1 MRRIAS
7 LFLLFFPLVLAAQ
20 QFVVKGQLQD
30 AKTLEPLE
38 YATASL
44 LRGDSIV
51 SRPAVA
57 DECGAFVLQA
67 PSRKTC
73 TLRFSYVGYQPRTLE
88 VYWPEGRDTVDVGI
102 VGLVSEDYKVGM
114 ATVTATAAK
123 VEQKGDT
130 TVFNASAYRV
140 PEGSTLEALISQLP
154 GVEVGDDGK
163 ITLNGKEI
171 TELLINGKDFFKG
184 DTQVAMKNLPTN
196 LVSKVKAYE
205 KKSDYTE
212 QTGIDDGE
220 ETSVLD
226 ISTKRALDES
236 WVTNADLGY
245 GTEKRYAER
254 IFISRFTEKSYV
266 SAYGNLNNVNSRGFG
281 GPRGFGGG
289 GGGLTSTKNG
299 GMSFS
304 WDNGRDRNAAGRFE
318 IGGHVRAEH
327 RSTDNLSTSVS
338 ETFLTGASG
347 SSFSNRRNQTYGK
360 NTSISG
366 NFRLSWKPDS
376 LTSVMLRPNF
386 SYSTSSDSG
395 ESKTVTFDSDP
406 YAVEGVGDPLF
417 NETSVALDSLTVN
430 RNTRKSLSDGT
441 SYNLGLSMNVTRR
454 LNNMG
459 RNVNFRGNFSYSSS
473 ENHSYTHSEIK
484 YPNSGRE
491 TSLLNQYT
499 FTPSTNLNY
508 SLRVGYAEPLGNNW
522 FAEAR
527 YEFGYRYQ
535 DSDRTLRSFDYDSG
549 ILPPPLGY
557 KPSEGDYL
565 LWVRDE
571 NNSRYATYRT
581 YNNYANAGVRY
592 NSETIRFNAGIDL
605 QPQTTKM
612 DYERPGQHIDTV
624 ITRHVFHL
632 APTVRL
638 RYNFSKT
645 DRLELNYRGSSSE
658 PSMTDLL
665 AVVDDTDPLN
675 ISMGNPGLNPSWTNS
690 FRAMYNGYNT
700 ERQQGI
706 MGSLNFSQT
715 SNSISSR
722 MVYDQTTG
730 VRYVRPDNIN
740 GNWNASGEFMFNTP
754 LDYDKLLT
762 VTTHT
767 SLNYRN
773 QVGYVSVTGARAAA
787 EPRAVAEDDQRD
799 YAYYSRIFD
808 SAASQRNTT
817 RTLGVREN
825 LTLSYR
831 RDWYDVSLFCRV
843 NYDHSRATARDNA
856 NLDTWQYA
864 YGLRGNLNF
873 DWGMTFSTDL
883 RLNARRGYADAS
895 MNTNEVLWN
904 VQLSQSFLKERN
916 AIISLQAYDLLRQ
929 QSSVSRTISALQRSD
944 SWTNAIHS
952 YFMLHFIYRL
962 NIFGGSQS
970 GGGSRGGSRGG
981 GRGGSGGGF
990 SGGMMG
996 GGF

>member
-7 LFLLFFPLVLAAQ
+7 LFLFLLPLALAAQ
-20 QFVVKGQLQD
+20 QFIVTGALRD
-30 AKTLEPLE
+30 EKTLEPLE

-51 SRPAVA
+51 GRPAIA
-57 DECGAFVLQA
+57 DERGAFVLTA
-67 PSRKTC
+67 PSRAACK
-73 TLRFSYVGYQPRTLE
+73 LRISYVGYQPRTLD
-88 VYWPEGRDTVDVGI
+88 VAWSADKDTIDVGTI
-102 VGLVSEDYKVGM
+102 DLSAEDYKIGV
-114 ATVTATAAK
+114 ATVTATASK

-140 PEGSTLEALISQLP
+140 PEGSTLESLVSLLP
-154 GVEVGDDGK
+154 GVEVSDDGK
-163 ITLNGKEI
+163 ITFNGKEI

-226 ISTKRALDES
+226 ISTKRALNES
-236 WVTNADLGY
+236 WVTNADLAY

-289 GGGLTSTKNG
+289 GGGLTTTKNG

-304 WDNGRDRNAAGRFE
+304 WDNGRDKNSAGRFE

-327 RSTDNLSTSVS
+327 RSTDNLSTSAS
-338 ETFLTGASG
+338 ETFLTGSAG
-347 SSFSNRRNQTYGK
+347 SSFSNSRNRSLGK
-360 NTSISG
+360 NVSVNG
-366 NFRLSWKPDS
+366 NFRLNWKPDS
-376 LTSVMLRPNF
+376 LTTVMLRPDF
-386 SYSTSSDSG
+386 SYSTSSSSG
-395 ESKTVTFDSDP
+395 NSRTATFDSNP
-406 YAVEGVGDPLF
+406 YAVAGVDNPLF
-417 NETSVALDSLTVN
+417 DEDVADLDAITVN
-430 RNTRKSLSDGT
+430 RNKRSSLSDGT
-441 SYNLGLSMNVTRR
+441 SYNLGLSLTATRR
-454 LNNMG
+454 LNREG

-473 ENHSYTHSEIK
+473 ETNSFSFSEIS
-484 YPNSGRE
+484 YPGSGRE

-499 FTPSTNLNY
+499 FTPSTRLNY
-508 SLRVGYAEPLGNNW
+508 GLRVGYAEPLGNNW

-535 DSDRTLRSFDYDSG
+535 DSDRTIRSFDYDAG
-549 ILPPPLGY
+549 EVAPPLGY

-571 NNSRYATYRT
+571 SNSRYATYRT
-581 YNNYANAGVRY
+581 YNNYANVGVRY
-592 NSETIRFNAGIDL
+592 NSETVRFNAGLDF

-612 DYERPGQHIDTV
+612 DYERPGQNLDTL
-624 ITRHVFHL
+624 ITRHVFHI
-632 APTVRL
+632 APAVRL

-645 DRLELNYRGSSSE
+645 NRLELNYRGSSSE

-675 ISMGNPGLNPSWTNS
+675 ISMGNPGLKPSWNNS
-690 FRAMYNGYNT
+690 LRANYNGYNAET
-700 ERQQGI
+700 QQGI
-706 MGSLNFSQT
+706 MGGLNFSQT

-722 MVYDQTTG
+722 MVYDQETG

-767 SLNYRN
+767 SLRYSN
-773 QVGYVSVTGARAAA
+773 QVGYVSVMNERGARLA
-787 EPRAVAEDDQRD
+787 PVIDDPAMPHD

-817 RTLGVREN
+817 RTLGANEN
-825 LTLSYR
+825 LTISYR
-831 RDWYDVSLFCRV
+831 RDWYDISLFGRV

-864 YGLRGNLNF
+864 YGLRGNLKF
-873 DWGMTFSTDL
+873 DFGLSFSTDIQM
-883 RLNARRGYADAS
+883 NSRRGYADAS
-895 MNTNEVLWN
+895 MNTNELLWN
-904 VQLSQSFLKERN
+904 MQISQSFLKDRS
-916 AIISLQAYDLLRQ
+916 ATISLQAYDLLRQ
-929 QSSVSRTISALQRSD
+929 QSSVSRTISALQRRD

-962 NIFGGSQS
+962 NIFGGSRSS
-970 GGGSRGGSRGG
+970 GGSEGGRRGGQGGPGGGGPMGGG
-981 GRGGSGGGF
+981 GRGF
-990 SGGMMG
+990 
-996 GGF
+996 